1 MRALAFARVSSD
13 CATASEIRLSAST
26 RADQDRGMR
35 RVVPPSAASERGLNA
50 AGYIVREGS
59 LSQISPAFRP
69 AVDDARRRIAHSFRH
84 LLHSAYLYG
93 SVPRG
98 TAAPGRSD
106 LDILLVLRSE
116 LTDADRAEAGRI
128 EAALHDRHPAID
140 GTGIVLFSA
149 RRILSPAERHDLGFF
164 LACLC
169 TPLIGEDLAPLL
181 PWYRPTRGLARETNG
196 DLRLFLDRWRRSADS
211 GCGLDRLFR
220 QVGRKL
226 VRTGFTLVMPRW
238 NGWTSDLDVS
248 ADVFG
253 SYYPERAGQMRKAVT
268 LARVSARAAGRPVC
282 CLPAP
287 PDPDGLRLLLDDL
300 GPWLAGEY
308 EREIGLKTPRK

>member
-1 MRALAFARVSSD
+1 MRPA
-13 CATASEIRLSAST
+13 E
-26 RADQDRGMR
+26 
-35 RVVPPSAASERGLNA
+35 PPAPAGERGLNA

-59 LSQISPAFRP
+59 LSRIPTAFRP

-84 LLHSAYLYG
+84 VLHSTYLYG

-116 LTDADRAEAGRI
+116 PADADRAEAGRI
-128 EAALHDRHPAID
+128 EAALHARHPAID

-164 LACLC
+164 VACLC
-169 TPLIGEDLAPLL
+169 TPLSGEDLAALL
-181 PWYRPTRGLARETNG
+181 PWYRPTRELARETNG
-196 DLRLFLDRWRRSADS
+196 DLRLFLDRWRRSAGS
-211 GCGLDRLFR
+211 GCGLDRLCR
-220 QVGRKL
+220 QVGRKT

-238 NGWTSDLDVS
+238 NGWTSDLDVA

-253 SYYPERAGQMRKAVT
+253 RYYPERAGQMREAVT
-268 LARVSARAAGRPVC
+268 LARVSAGPAGRPVC
-282 CLPAP
+282 CWPAP

-308 EREIGLKTPRK
+308 EREIGLKSPR